1 MLWLYVS
8 GFALLLGGEVNSAI
22 AHAEI
27 EKAKQEEQEKQ
38 RAAEFERD
46 LQAS

>member
-27 EKAKQEEQEKQ
+27 ETAKQEERDKQ
-38 RAAEFERD
+38 RAQEFQRD
-46 LQAS
+46 LQAA